1 MGSGLAPDA
10 AASDTTHKLWG
21 INFAYPLRLQITLSV
36 HDWGQTPIRARDR
49 SADRAGALLADG
61 YCMRMAHACHSQ
73 DNTGPRF
80 ESVCRTCGWCHA
92 LPNARAHLA
101 SAAIALSFSVY
112 HAPALSESQSQPA
125 AAPSR
130 LHASRAPPRNA
141 IAIEAI

>member
-1 MGSGLAPDA
+1 VRATAALIVLALCWPMATALAA
-10 AASDTTHKLWG
+10 AASSPVSP
-21 INFAYPLRLQITLSV
+21 AC
-36 HDWGQTPIRARDR
+36 
-49 SADRAGALLADG
+49 
-61 YCMRMAHACHSQ
+61 CMRMAHACHSQ